1 MLMLNN
7 NEKKKFDIL
16 EAKKF
21 YNSGMTLSE
30 IANIYGYKTHKSIAD
45 KFRKFGIQI
54 RTNQNQH
61 TSKFCGY
68 NFNDLLNIDSDF
80 KAYLFGLL
88 LCDGFKKE
96 NSLMYICYDLEIAL
110 FVKDVTNVNFSES
123 KTSDI
128 FNLSIY
134 PGIKNKCY
142 LFDFGEQSELL
153 FQKIGISNSSMR
165 NISSPDLSQIELY
178 YTSSILKG
186 VLDSSGTFGF
196 PSNCDKS
203 VYFRIISYS
212 KCFID
217 YLLYSFG
224 LLGMR
229 NLNYRIADVSRLM
242 YEINSAEPI
251 NIFILLNS
259 VCRNGI
265 GPDFKVKRLIN
276 FFDS

>member
-16 EAKKF
+16 EAKRL

-45 KFRKFGIQI
+45 KFRKSGIEI
-54 RTNQNQH
+54 RTNQNQY
-61 TSKFCGY
+61 TSKFYCY
-68 NFNDLLNIDSDF
+68 NFENLLNIDSDF
-80 KAYLFGLL
+80 KAYLFGLF
-88 LCDGFKKE
+88 LCDGFRKY
-96 NSLMYICYDLEIAL
+96 NSLRYICYDLEIAL
-110 FVKDVTNVNFSES
+110 FIKNIMNINFSES

-196 PSNCDKS
+196 PSNSDKS

-217 YLLYSFG
+217 CLFYSFG

-229 NLNYRIADVSRLM
+229 NINFRIADESRLM

-251 NIFILLNS
+251 NISILLNS
-259 VCRNGI
+259 VCKNGV
-265 GPDFKVKRLIN
+265 GPDFKVKKLIN
-276 FFDS
+276 FFNS

>member
-1 MLMLNN
+1 MLNS

-16 EAKKF
+16 EAKKL

-45 KFRKFGIQI
+45 KFRKSGIRI

-68 NFNDLLNIDSDF
+68 NFDDLLNIDSDL

-110 FVKDVTNVNFSES
+110 FIKDIMNVNFSES

-128 FNLSIY
+128 FNLSMY

-142 LFDFGEQSELL
+142 LFDFGEQSEFL
-153 FQKIGISNSSMR
+153 FLKIGIDNCPMR
-165 NISSPDLSQIELY
+165 NISNPDLNQVELY

-186 VLDSSGTFGF
+186 ILDSSGTFGF
-196 PSNCDKS
+196 PSNFDKS

-217 YLLYSFG
+217 YLFYAFG

-229 NLNYRIADVSRLM
+229 NLNSRIADKFRSM

-259 VCRNGI
+259 VCKNGI

-276 FFDS
+276 FFNS